1 MKKNN
6 LYLLVILC
14 AFISGCVKQEV
25 IDDLNVES
33 IAGYDVGSREG
44 QILGTVSF
52 PIYQADK
59 SVENVVI
66 SDEAGLSREV
76 LSKLDK
82 QSSQPLVTGNLRV
95 VLFGEK
101 LVTQGIL
108 PLVESLQRD
117 SSIGSRMYLAIAKPE
132 ASTILKGDYGRG
144 DNGTYV
150 SNLISHNMD
159 QRDVPKSNLHVFLRD
174 YYQRGKTPYLPIL
187 TQVGD
192 GQLEIIEIGL
202 LDADKLVDTIPLE
215 DMFFFKV
222 MVDQFSEGSQLVK
235 IEEGEATVKSINS
248 RYKYTYDQKKKTE
261 FKIHISLRGIIQE
274 YSGKV
279 LTQKEIK
286 KLEKNLNDL
295 IHKKC
300 TELVNK
306 FLELNI
312 DPLGLGYYAKTS
324 TRDFDWKEWEDNYQN
339 LNITVSVDG
348 RIIEAGTI
356 E

>member
-6 LYLLVILC
+6 LPLLLLLFVFL
-14 AFISGCVKQEV
+14 SGCVKQEV
-25 IDDLNVES
+25 IDELNVES
-33 IAGYDVGSREG
+33 IAGYDVGSKPDK
-44 QILGTVSF
+44 ILGTVSF

-59 SVENVVI
+59 SVENIVL
-66 SDEAGLSREV
+66 SDEAVLSREL

-82 QSSQPLVTGNLRV
+82 QSSQPLVTGSLRV

-108 PLVESLQRD
+108 PLVDSLQRD

-132 ASTILKGDYGRG
+132 AGTLLKGKYGRG

-150 SNLISHNMD
+150 SNLISHNMN

-174 YYQRGKTPYLPIL
+174 YYQRGKTPFLPIL

-192 GQLEIIEIGL
+192 GQLEISEIGL

-222 MVDQFSEGSQLVK
+222 MVDQFSEGSQLVE
-235 IEEGEATVKSINS
+235 IEEGEATVRSINS
-248 RYKYTYDQKKKTE
+248 RYKFTYDQKKSNE
-261 FKIHISLRGIIQE
+261 FKIDITLRGIIRE
-274 YSGKV
+274 YSGKL
-279 LTQKEIK
+279 LTQKEIE
-286 KLEKNLNDL
+286 KLEKNLNDM
-295 IHKKC
+295 IHEKC
-300 TELVNK
+300 TKLVNK

-324 TRDFDWKEWEDNYQN
+324 SRGFDWKEWEDNYQN
-339 LNITVSVDG
+339 LTISVSVDG
-348 RIIEAGTI
+348 KIIEAGTI